1 MAKRSSPGFPS
12 TKYLSS
18 SLTCSLLGRARPRLH
33 FLRPSCTHTTES
45 GRNSAQRRAVAVK
58 DVSNLAASTRTTEVS
73 ATACVKAVPK
83 IALGISISAAIMS
96 QSRSR
101 SAPTRGAPRPVDS
114 KITCASSWAI
124 VKRRRTTDWPAAQ
137 RIRKARSHGAVH
149 PLPVCHRRLL
159 PPRPSV
165 VSKAH
170 SGQWAG
176 TEFPEEPAHDRRNSL
191 VNAVDSCQPQK
202 APRRSASPFDRTH
215 RITLRVIRATQSTS
229 SMATRVCASS
239 TSRPSCRSVTSAVRR
254 AARPRTLPMRRS

>member
-137 RIRKARSHGAVH
+137 RIRKAPFSRRSSPTTGMSSSSTTSATFSREQSALRSVGGHGI
-149 PLPVCHRRLL
+149 
-159 PPRPSV
+159 PPRSPLTT
-165 VSKAH
+165 
-170 SGQWAG
+170 AG
-176 TEFPEEPAHDRRNSL
+176 TA
-191 VNAVDSCQPQK
+191 
-202 APRRSASPFDRTH
+202 
-215 RITLRVIRATQSTS
+215 S
-229 SMATRVCASS
+229 SMRSTPASLK
-239 TSRPSCRSVTSAVRR
+239 RRR
-254 AARPRTLPMRRS
+254 AAALLHLTELTELPFGLFVQPNRLRQWRPAFAPHQQAVQAAGP